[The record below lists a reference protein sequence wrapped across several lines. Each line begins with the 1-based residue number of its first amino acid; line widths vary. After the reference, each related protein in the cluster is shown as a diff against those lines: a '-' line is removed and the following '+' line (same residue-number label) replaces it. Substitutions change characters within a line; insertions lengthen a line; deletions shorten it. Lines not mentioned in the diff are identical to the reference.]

1 LRFFDCNAFFG
12 LPMVRPLAPVPSA
25 DALLGEMDR
34 AGVESALVWHIAQHE
49 ASPQVGN
56 RLLAEAIRPHP
67 RLVGCWTILPNQA
80 REFPP
85 PPVFF
90 DEMRVARVRA
100 LRIFPRSQKFLANAV
115 SMGDWLEAM
124 IARRIPLLLSVRRGI
139 EWRDIYDL
147 LAEFPDLVC
156 VICDHGCWGQDRLF
170 RPLLERYPNVH
181 VDTAQYLLD
190 GGIES
195 LVADYGARRL
205 LFGSGFPESY
215 LGGMMLA
222 LRHAR
227 IPDEAKAAIAAG
239 NLERMLLQAQDGL
252 GGGSP
257 ERMVEEAVR

>member
-1 LRFFDCNAFFG
+1 
-12 LPMVRPLAPVPSA
+12 
-25 DALLGEMDR
+25 
-34 AGVESALVWHIAQHE
+34 
-49 ASPQVGN
+49 
-56 RLLAEAIRPHP
+56 
-67 RLVGCWTILPNQA
+67 
-80 REFPP
+80 
-85 PPVFF
+85 
-90 DEMRVARVRA
+90 
-100 LRIFPRSQKFLANAV
+100 
-115 SMGDWLEAM
+115 
-124 IARRIPLLLSVRRGI
+124 
-139 EWRDIYDL
+139 
-147 LAEFPDLVC
+147 